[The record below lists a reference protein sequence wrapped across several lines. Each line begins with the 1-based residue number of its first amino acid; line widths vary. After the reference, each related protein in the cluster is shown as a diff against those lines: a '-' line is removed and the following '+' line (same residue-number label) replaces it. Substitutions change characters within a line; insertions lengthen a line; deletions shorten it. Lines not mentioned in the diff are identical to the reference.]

1 MTTKTRTDTPTRTSP
16 GLDPDKTYNPE
27 RLCPTQRQD
36 AEKHS
41 RP

>member
-1 MTTKTRTDTPTRTSP
+1 MPKTKTVTPTKTEV
-16 GLDPDKTYNPE
+16 GIDPDKHYNPE

-36 AEKHS
+36 AERRS